1 MKRVKVSNN
10 VIRRLPRY
18 LRKLDE
24 LSESGVDK
32 ISSRQLGDLL
42 GLTSSQVRQD
52 FNCFGEFG
60 QQGYGYNVAA
70 LRAQIAGIMG
80 MERGFTAILVGVGN
94 IGRAMMENFCFADW
108 GVKLAAAFD
117 IKPALIGTEF
127 NGVHIYGMD
136 ELESYL
142 AEHDTDI
149 AVLTVPKT
157 AAIPVTERLT
167 KSGIDKISSRQLG
180 DLLGLTS
187 SQVRQDFNCFGEFG
201 QQGYGYNVAALRA
214 QIAGIMGMERGFTAI
229 LVGVGNIGRALM
241 ENFCFADWG
250 VRLAAAFDIKPALIG
265 TEYNGVH
272 IYGMDELESYLA
284 EHETDI
290 AVLTVPKTAAIPVTE
305 RLTKSGIDAIWNFT
319 NVELTEPNSSTIVEN
334 VHFSDSLLS
343 LSYYV
348 AERRD
353 ETAAKAARE
362 EK

>member
-1 MKRVKVSNN
+1 MSNN

-70 LRAQIAGIMG
+70 LRAQIAGILG
-80 MERGFTAILVGVGN
+80 MDRGFTAILVGVGN

-108 GVKLAAAFD
+108 GV
-117 IKPALIGTEF
+117 
-127 NGVHIYGMD
+127 N
-136 ELESYL
+136 
-142 AEHDTDI
+142 
-149 AVLTVPKT
+149 
-157 AAIPVTERLT
+157 
-167 KSGIDKISSRQLG
+167 
-180 DLLGLTS
+180 
-187 SQVRQDFNCFGEFG
+187 
-201 QQGYGYNVAALRA
+201 
-214 QIAGIMGMERGFTAI
+214 
-229 LVGVGNIGRALM
+229 
-241 ENFCFADWG
+241 
-250 VRLAAAFDIKPALIG
+250 LAAAFDIKPALIG
-265 TEYNGVH
+265 TEYKGVH
-272 IYGMDELESYLA
+272 IYSMDELEQYLG
-284 EHETDI
+284 ENKTDI
-290 AVLTVPKTAAIPVTE
+290 AVLTVPKTVAVPVTE
-305 RLTKSGIDAIWNFT
+305 RLTASGIDAIWNFT

-343 LSYYV
+343 LSYFV

-353 ETAAKAARE
+353 EAAAKAARE

>member
-94 IGRAMMENFCFADW
+94 IGRALMENFCFADW

-142 AEHDTDI
+142 AEHD
-149 AVLTVPKT
+149 
-157 AAIPVTERLT
+157 
-167 KSGIDKISSRQLG
+167 
-180 DLLGLTS
+180 
-187 SQVRQDFNCFGEFG
+187 
-201 QQGYGYNVAALRA
+201 
-214 QIAGIMGMERGFTAI
+214 
-229 LVGVGNIGRALM
+229 
-241 ENFCFADWG
+241 
-250 VRLAAAFDIKPALIG
+250 
-265 TEYNGVH
+265 
-272 IYGMDELESYLA
+272 
-284 EHETDI
+284 TDI

>member
-117 IKPALIGTEF
+117 IKPALIGTE
-127 NGVHIYGMD
+127 
-136 ELESYL
+136 
-142 AEHDTDI
+142 
-149 AVLTVPKT
+149 
-157 AAIPVTERLT
+157 
-167 KSGIDKISSRQLG
+167 
-180 DLLGLTS
+180 
-187 SQVRQDFNCFGEFG
+187 
-201 QQGYGYNVAALRA
+201 
-214 QIAGIMGMERGFTAI
+214 
-229 LVGVGNIGRALM
+229 
-241 ENFCFADWG
+241 
-250 VRLAAAFDIKPALIG
+250 
-265 TEYNGVH
+265 YNGVH